1 MLLLMIIISDAVTN
15 LLCPVTVGV
24 SARFSQG
31 T

>member
-1 MLLLMIIISDAVTN
+1 MLLLMIIISDVTN